1 MRGTKPVLLLEDDRV
16 DVLSVSRAFK
26 ELKIAN
32 PLQVVGNGEEG
43 LRYLRDED
51 NPRPCLILL
60 DLNMPRMNGLE
71 FLKVIKNDEE
81 LKKIPVVV
89 LTNSKGDEDMLQ
101 SYRYGVAGYIV
112 KPANYLQFIEV
123 VRVIDLYWTIS
134 EIPCDR
140 G

>member
-1 MRGTKPVLLLEDDRV
+1 LHG
-16 DVLSVSRAFK
+16 
-26 ELKIAN
+26 
-32 PLQVVGNGEEG
+32 
-43 LRYLRDED
+43 ED